1 MLVFNEATGGLV
13 KQHYTP
19 ESPPCTDLHSVD
31 LFNGKIYIIGNCGA
45 TAKLLSIFDI
55 NADSYD
61 KHYYFNK
68 DSQPFSVTNDGSNLI
83 FAGHQSSKAST
94 YFLKTTP
101 ISLPFIERLTP
112 LSIFSSVPS
121 ITMGDV
127 TPTPT
132 YTQDMYP
139 DSPATVTVSDIS
151 WNSPEVTDI
160 YYQTEDETIAI
171 ISGTSFSVEVDLV

>member
-1 MLVFNEATGGLV
+1 M
-13 KQHYTP
+13 
-19 ESPPCTDLHSVD
+19 S
-31 LFNGKIYIIGNCGA
+31 
-45 TAKLLSIFDI
+45 
-55 NADSYD
+55 
-61 KHYYFNK
+61 
-68 DSQPFSVTNDGSNLI
+68 
-83 FAGHQSSKAST
+83 
-94 YFLKTTP
+94 
-101 ISLPFIERLTP
+101 
-112 LSIFSSVPS
+112 
-121 ITMGDV
+121 DV